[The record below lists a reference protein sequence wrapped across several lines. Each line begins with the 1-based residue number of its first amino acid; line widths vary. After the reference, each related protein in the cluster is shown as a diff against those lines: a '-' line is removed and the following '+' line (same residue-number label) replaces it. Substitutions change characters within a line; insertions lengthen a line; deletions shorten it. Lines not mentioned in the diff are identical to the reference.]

1 MLLYLIPFAIILAAD
16 QITKFLVAKNMAV
29 GESFT
34 LIPKF
39 MDITYVQNQG
49 AAFGIFQGRKA
60 LLIVVSLLIF
70 AAVIWYIVHYKPKSR
85 WIMWSLTMI
94 IAGGLGNLIDRVALS
109 YVRDFL
115 DETFT
120 KYNFPV
126 FNIADCAITI
136 GAIML
141 ALHVLIGGI
150 RDEANVSFDSDTDCP
165 Q

>member
-1 MLLYLIPFAIILAAD
+1 MFLYLIPLVIILAAD
-16 QITKFLVAKNMAV
+16 QISKFLVAKNMAV

-34 LIPKF
+34 LIPNF
-39 MDITYVQNQG
+39 MDITYVQNRG
-49 AAFGIFQGRKA
+49 AAFGIFQGRKI
-60 LLIVVSLLIF
+60 LLIIVSVLIF
-70 AAVIWYIVHYKPKSR
+70 ALIIWYVVHYKPKSK
-85 WIMWSLTMI
+85 WVMWSLTLI
-94 IAGGLGNLIDRVALS
+94 VAGGLGNLIDRAALS

-115 DETFT
+115 NETFT
-120 KYNFPV
+120 KFDFPV
-126 FNIADCAITI
+126 FNIADCAVTI

>member
-16 QITKFLVAKNMAV
+16 QITKFLVDKKMAV
-29 GESFT
+29 GDSFT

-39 MDITYVQNQG
+39 MDITYVQNKG
-49 AAFGIFQGRKA
+49 AAFGIFQGRKV
-60 LLIVVSLLIF
+60 LLVIVSLLIF
-70 AAVIWYIVHYKPKSR
+70 AAIIWYVVHYKPSSK
-85 WIMWSLTMI
+85 WTMWSLTLI
-94 IAGGLGNLIDRVALS
+94 TAGGLGNLIDRVLLS

-120 KYNFPV
+120 KYDFPV

-141 ALHVLIGGI
+141 ALYVLIGGI